1 MRKVRVP
8 NDQLP
13 PADWL
18 AEAEAASAALAEA
31 TTDAER
37 EAVIEAKQKIWRDD
51 RIRNWLLGLFHS
63 KCWYSEAQEAVS
75 AYHVDHY
82 RPKGQVT
89 DVGRLHPE
97 PGYWWLAFRWQNYRI
112 CGQLINVKKNDVF
125 PLVSGHRA
133 TPGVDGSL
141 QLEAPALL
149 DPTTDDAR
157 LISFE
162 MDEDGC
168 RAVPIGGAD
177 EEDSCRAV
185 TTIEVIGLNRLD
197 RLNRK
202 RADVWEEC
210 REKLATYEAAS
221 GEPLAMK
228 RLQRALIVVDLKKR
242 VAYESEL
249 SSVAEACIRK
259 VGSELV
265 CAQVFG

>member
-1 MRKVRVP
+1 MRKIRFP

-13 PADWL
+13 PADWI

-31 TTDAER
+31 KTDAER
-37 EAVIEAKQKIWRDD
+37 EDIIEAKQKIWRDD

-75 AYHVDHY
+75 AYHVDHF

-89 DVGRLHPE
+89 DVGRTHAE
-97 PGYWWLAFRWQNYRI
+97 PGYWWLAFRWQNFRI
-112 CGQLINVKKNDVF
+112 CGQLINVKKSDVF
-125 PLVSGHRA
+125 PLVGGHRA
-133 TPGVDGSL
+133 SPGDEDSIK
-141 QLEAPALL
+141 LEAHAVL

-168 RAVPIGGAD
+168 RAVSSVGAD
-177 EEDSCRAV
+177 EEDRVRVDA
-185 TTIEVIGLNRLD
+185 TIDVIGLNRLD

-210 REKLATYEAAS
+210 REKLASYESAS
-221 GEPLAMK
+221 GEPPAMK
-228 RLQRALIVVDLKKR
+228 RLQRALIVSDLKKR
-242 VAYESEL
+242 VAYEREL

>member
-8 NDQLP
+8 IDQQP

-18 AEAEAASAALAEA
+18 AKAQAATAELAEA
-31 TTDAER
+31 KTDAER
-37 EAVIEAKQKIWRDD
+37 EAIINAKQKIWCDD
-51 RIRNWLLGLFHS
+51 RLRNWLLGLFHN

-75 AYHVDHY
+75 AYHVDHF

-89 DVGRLHPE
+89 DMGRTSPE
-97 PGYWWLAFRWQNYRI
+97 QGYWWLAFSWQNYRI

-133 TPGVDGSL
+133 SPDAPGSL
-141 QLEAPALL
+141 RLEAPTLL

-157 LISFE
+157 LVSFE

-168 RAVPIGGAD
+168 RAVPSGGAD
-177 EEDSCRAV
+177 AEDCARVLS
-185 TTIEVIGLNRLD
+185 TIEVIGLNRLA

-210 REKLATYEAAS
+210 REKLASYTAAS
-221 GEPLAMK
+221 GEPPAMK
-228 RLQRALIVVDLKKR
+228 LLQRALIVVDLKKR

>member
-1 MRKVRVP
+1 MRKVRFP
-8 NDQLP
+8 NGHLP

-18 AEAEAASAALAEA
+18 AEAEAASVALEEA
-31 TTDAER
+31 QTDAER
-37 EAVIEAKQKIWRDD
+37 EAIIEAKQKIWRDD

-82 RPKGQVT
+82 RPKGRVT
-89 DVGRLHPE
+89 DVGRTHPE

-112 CGQLINVKKNDVF
+112 CGQLVNVKKNDVF

-133 TPGVDGSL
+133 TPDAAGSIK
-141 QLEAPALL
+141 LEAPALL
-149 DPTTDDAR
+149 DPITDDAR
-157 LISFE
+157 LVSFE

-168 RAVPIGGAD
+168 RAVASGGAD
-177 EEDSCRAV
+177 EEDRARVV

-210 REKLATYEAAS
+210 RQKLVTHAAAS
-221 GEPLAMK
+221 GEPPAMK
-228 RLQRALIVVDLKKR
+228 LLQRALIVVDLKKR

-249 SSVAEACIRK
+249 SSVAEACVRK
-259 VGSELV
+259 LGSELV